1 MWAHVLSFR
10 HLDERKLT
18 KTAIRL
24 SSKRCKAC
32 LACSKN
38 IFSWPST
45 LSAISIRPSDDETMD
60 SPLFNKQTP
69 KGVRAEE
76 IPISRKTRLKNL
88 SPTAVRA
95 AFDEWNSRGDGEGT
109 GKSKDND
116 IVHSLSLCLIS
127 RLSGRLSFGRSGCR
141 SDKGPLNPPGIL
153 MTQLHRRRRC

>member
-32 LACSKN
+32 LKYRKN
-38 IFSWPST
+38 FFSWPPT
-45 LSAISIRPSDDETMD
+45 LTASAPVDETMD
-60 SPLFNKQTP
+60 STLFNKQTP
-69 KGVRAEE
+69 KGVRLKRFLSLGKHGSK
-76 IPISRKTRLKNL
+76 ISPRPPFVPLLTNGILAR
-88 SPTAVRA
+88 
-95 AFDEWNSRGDGEGT
+95 GEGK

-153 MTQLHRRRRC
+153 MTQLHRRRRYKW